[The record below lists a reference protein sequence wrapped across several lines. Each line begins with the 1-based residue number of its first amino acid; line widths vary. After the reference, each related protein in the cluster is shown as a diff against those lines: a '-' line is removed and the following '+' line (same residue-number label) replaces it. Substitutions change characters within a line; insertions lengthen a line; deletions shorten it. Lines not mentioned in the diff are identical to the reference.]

1 MQHLGHILK
10 HSACFYSIFL
20 SVKRLSASM
29 FICDLGGARY
39 VRGRGEK
46 DDEVGLV
53 QGERLCHCPEHE
65 NLTGSFFTFFCLDSS
80 FPFMRSVIVLARA
93 AVTGCRRLGD
103 LSSKHLCLRVLETVQ
118 DQGAGRSGVCWGP
131 TAWLVDVSCILP
143 WGRAESQSKLPGLF
157 FQGH

>member
-1 MQHLGHILK
+1 
-10 HSACFYSIFL
+10 
-20 SVKRLSASM
+20 M

-53 QGERLCHCPEHE
+53 QGERLCRCPEHE

-118 DQGAGRSGVCWGP
+118 DRSQAASFRG
-131 TAWLVDVSCILP
+131 S
-143 WGRAESQSKLPGLF
+143 
-157 FQGH
+157 